1 MASRAR
7 QAVVP
12 TYLFMCLL
20 LGGSAQGIW
29 ANMILQLMG
38 IAIIAWAAAAAPAEP
53 LTPSAKYLFLLVAL
67 GLLLVTL
74 QLAPLSASTWAHL
87 GGRGPIA
94 EQYRILGIPAPD
106 RPLSITPYATLGT
119 LLTLIPPLAVLC
131 AMARMRAYR
140 SGWLVLALLLGTV
153 AGVLLG
159 ALQVTSADPL
169 TSGWYLYAE
178 TNFGVA
184 TGFFANANHMAS
196 LLVIG
201 LPFLAALLASARG
214 GTIQRYS
221 AVAALV
227 AGVAAVLVIGIMLNG
242 SLAGYVL
249 AVPVLLASVLIVLS
263 PAGRARRWIGLTSG
277 LLLVAGAVALWMRPV
292 GGGSFGAQAATS
304 VQSRQEMVSTTLTA
318 AKQFMP
324 FGTGLGSFPRVY
336 PLFEDPDSIVPTV
349 VNHAH
354 NDYAELALETG
365 IPGLVLIAAFLI
377 WWAAAVSRAWRSPE
391 GGPYARAASIASAA
405 ILVHSLVDYP
415 LRTAAISSVF
425 AMCLA
430 LLVQRQAPA
439 KAESSDLRPTRHVVF
454 R

>member
-7 QAVVP
+7 QAVGPV
-12 TYLFMCLL
+12 YLLICLL
-20 LGGSAQGIW
+20 FGGSAQGIW
-29 ANMILQLMG
+29 ANMFLQLMG
-38 IAIIAWAAAAAPAEP
+38 VAIIAWAATAASPEP
-53 LTPSAKYLFLLVAL
+53 LTRSARHLFFLATL
-67 GLLLVTL
+67 GLLLVAL
-74 QLAPLSASTWAHL
+74 QLVPLSASVWANF
-87 GGRGPIA
+87 GGRGMIA
-94 EQYRILGIPAPD
+94 EQYRILGIPAPE
-106 RPLSITPYATLGT
+106 RPLSLTPYATLGT

-131 AMARMRAYR
+131 AMARMQAYR
-140 SGWLVLALLLGTV
+140 SGLLVLALLLGTV

-169 TSGWYLYAE
+169 TSSWYLYAE

-201 LPFLAALLASARG
+201 LPFLAALLASSRRG
-214 GTIQRYS
+214 SIQRYS
-221 AVAALV
+221 AVLALV
-227 AGVAAVLVIGIMLNG
+227 AGVAAILVIGIVLNG

-249 AVPVLLASVLIVLS
+249 AVPVLLASALIVL
-263 PAGRARRWIGLTSG
+263 PAGGRARHWIGIAAG
-277 LLLVAGAVALWMRPV
+277 LLLVAGLIALWMRPV
-292 GGGSFGAQAATS
+292 GGGSFGTQAATS

-318 AKQFMP
+318 AKDFMP
-324 FGTGLGSFPRVY
+324 FGSGLGSFPRLY
-336 PLFEDPDSIVPTV
+336 PLFEDPDTIVPTI

-365 IPGLVLIAAFLI
+365 IPGLVLIAAFLL
-377 WWAAAVSRAWRSPE
+377 WWAAAVLRVWRSPE

-415 LRTAAISSVF
+415 LRTAAISAVF

-430 LLVQRQAPA
+430 LLVQRQPPA

>member
-1 MASRAR
+1 MASRGR
-7 QAVVP
+7 QMVVP
-12 TYLFMCLL
+12 VYLFMCLL

-29 ANMILQLMG
+29 ANMFFQLIG
-38 IAIIAWAAAAAPAEP
+38 VVIIAWAAAAAPAEP
-53 LTPSAKYLFLLVAL
+53 LTPSAKYVFLLVAL

-74 QLAPLSASTWAHL
+74 QLVPLPASTWAHF
-87 GGRGPIA
+87 GGRGSIA
-94 EQYRILGIPAPD
+94 EQYRILGIPTPE
-106 RPLSITPYATLGT
+106 RPLSLTPYATLSA

-131 AMARMRAYR
+131 AMTRMRAYR
-140 SGWLVLALLLGTV
+140 SGWLMLAFLLGIV

-169 TSGWYLYAE
+169 TSRWYLYPE

-201 LPFLAALLASARG
+201 LPFLAALLAAARG
-214 GTIQRYS
+214 GSLQRYS
-221 AVAALV
+221 AVVALV
-227 AGVAAVLVIGIMLNG
+227 TGVAAVLVIGIMLNG

-249 AVPVLLASVLIVLS
+249 AVPVLLASALIVFS
-263 PAGRARRWIGLTSG
+263 GTSRARRWIGIAAG

-292 GGGSFGAQAATS
+292 GGGNFGAQAATS
-304 VQSRQEMVSTTLTA
+304 VHSRQQMVSTTLTA
-318 AKQFMP
+318 ARHFMP
-324 FGTGLGSFPRVY
+324 FGAGLGSFPRVY
-336 PLFEDPDSIVPTV
+336 PMFEDPDSIMPNI

-377 WWAAAVSRAWRSPE
+377 WWAAAAWRVWRSPE

-405 ILVHSLVDYP
+405 ILVHSFVDYP
-415 LRTAAISSVF
+415 LRTAAISTVF

-430 LLVQRQAPA
+430 LLVQRHAPVR
-439 KAESSDLRPTRHVVF
+439 AEKSDLRPTRHVVF

>member
-1 MASRAR
+1 MASPAR
-7 QAVVP
+7 QTVVP
-12 TYLFMCLL
+12 VFLFMCLI

-29 ANMILQLMG
+29 ANMILQLTSVV
-38 IAIIAWAAAAAPAEP
+38 IIAWAATAAPAEP
-53 LTPSAKYLFLLVAL
+53 VRPSAKYLFLLVAL

-74 QLAPLSASTWAHL
+74 QLAPLPAATWAHF

-106 RPLSITPYATLGT
+106 RPLSLTPYATLST

-131 AMARMRAYR
+131 AMTRMRAYR

-153 AGVLLG
+153 TGVLIG

-169 TSGWYLYAE
+169 TSRWYLYAE

-214 GTIQRYS
+214 GSVQRYS

-227 AGVAAVLVIGIMLNG
+227 AGVAAVLVIGIVLNG

-249 AVPVLLASVLIVLS
+249 AVPVLLASALIVLS
-263 PAGRARRWIGLTSG
+263 PTSRARRWIGIAAG
-277 LLLVAGAVALWMRPV
+277 LLLFAGAVALWMRPV
-292 GGGSFGAQAATS
+292 GGGNFGAQAATS
-304 VQSRQEMVSTTLTA
+304 VHSRQEMVSTTLTA
-318 AKQFMP
+318 ARHFMP
-324 FGTGLGSFPRVY
+324 FGAGLGSFPQVY
-336 PLFEDPDSIVPTV
+336 PLFEDPDSVMPNI

-365 IPGLVLIAAFLI
+365 IPGVVLIAAFLI
-377 WWAAAVSRAWRSPE
+377 WWAAAAWRVWRSPE

-405 ILVHSLVDYP
+405 ILVHSFVDYP
-415 LRTAAISSVF
+415 LRTAAISAVF

-430 LLVQRQAPA
+430 LLIQRQAPA
-439 KAESSDLRPTRHVVF
+439 KAEKTDLWPTRHVVF